1 MPQLNQTR
9 QRERTGSL
17 HLLKQTKQNFILP
30 VAVILSLFILAEVNY
45 PLLKPQSA
53 LALFAML
60 GLIVIFLK
68 YPLHPRFAEN
78 RICQIVDFVLVGS
91 VIICF
96 GYVVLQTEPIFK
108 RFWLNDVF
116 LGERASAEHILDFY
130 IGGFGL
136 LLILE
141 ATRRAIGLTLPLLA
155 IIFLLYAS
163 FGYASFGQLL
173 PSWLFPH
180 LALFAMLGLIVI
192 FLKYPLHPRFAEN
205 RICQIVDFVLVGSVI
220 ICFGYVVLQ
229 TEPIF
234 KRFWLNDVFLGE
246 RASAE
251 HILDFYIGGFGLL
264 LILEATRR
272 AIGLT
277 LPLLAIIFL
286 LYASFGYASFGQLLP
301 SWLFPHRGYSIQ
313 RIISQTFLHGGVFG
327 VALRVMFTYV
337 FLFVLFGTFLEQTGA
352 TGYILNLARRIFGT
366 SSGSPA
372 KVAVIGS
379 GMMGSLS
386 GSAVANTATTGTFTI
401 PLMRSV
407 GFKPAIAG
415 GIEAAASSGGALVPP
430 IMGAAAYM
438 MLEIVPCVTYLEIIR
453 AALLPAIL
461 YYTALLLIVHF
472 YAKRNINTTPN
483 SIQTVAAE
491 DHRDPEKHNVV
502 DPTLFPSI
510 SDEENNVPENLPKE
524 KLSKMQ
530 GVVFFAAFLTLI
542 VFLLMGASP
551 FRAVSWSLLV
561 VLIVSIFH
569 SKTRVGISGITKSM
583 ENAGHSGVSLIA
595 AASCVGII
603 LGVVTLT
610 GVGSKLPRVL
620 IPLAETN
627 LILALFLLMISTI
640 ILGMGLPSSVCY
652 LLMAILVGP
661 VLLDLGVV
669 PLAAHFFIFYFGMM
683 SMVTPPV
690 ALAAYTAAA
699 IADAGIMQT
708 AFAAFR
714 FALVGFALPYAF
726 VLRPELLW
734 ISAEGGNPDLWVVLI
749 NLFWT
754 LVGTVI
760 FAASIAG
767 YAFREVSLWERC
779 VMFIAVAILFFAPTE
794 MNLMW
799 IHVLTLLASV
809 LIFYYNWRKGEISH
823 ENYT

>member
-1 MPQLNQTR
+1 MLNYRISPEQEVGLDCSKSNGSTR
-9 QRERTGSL
+9 LIYRHNLTKLISERTGSL
-17 HLLKQTKQNFILP
+17 HPLKQKNFTFILP
-30 VAVILSLFILAEVNY
+30 VSVILSLFILAEVNY

-53 LALFAML
+53 LAFFAML
-60 GLIVIFLK
+60 GLIIVFLK
-68 YPLHPRFAEN
+68 YPIHPSFAEN
-78 RICQIVDFVLVGS
+78 RICRYIDFVLICS
-91 VIICF
+91 VVVCF
-96 GYVVLQTEPIFK
+96 GYVIIQTEPMFK
-108 RFWLNDVF
+108 RFWLNGVF

-141 ATRRAIGLTLPLLA
+141 ATRRSIGLTLPILA
-155 IIFLLYAS
+155 IVFLLYAF
-163 FGYASFGQLL
+163 FGKYL
-173 PSWLFPH
+173 P
-180 LALFAMLGLIVI
+180 G
-192 FLKYPLHPRFAEN
+192 
-205 RICQIVDFVLVGSVI
+205 
-220 ICFGYVVLQ
+220 
-229 TEPIF
+229 
-234 KRFWLNDVFLGE
+234 
-246 RASAE
+246 
-251 HILDFYIGGFGLL
+251 
-264 LILEATRR
+264 
-272 AIGLT
+272 
-277 LPLLAIIFL
+277 
-286 LYASFGYASFGQLLP
+286 
-301 SWLFPHRGYSIQ
+301 WLFPHRGYSIE

-337 FLFVLFGTFLEQTGA
+337 FLFVLFGTFLERTGA
-352 TGYILNLARRIFGT
+352 TGYILNLARQIFG
-366 SSGSPA
+366 SSTGSPA

-401 PLMRSV
+401 PLMRSM
-407 GFKPAIAG
+407 GFRLEIAG

-438 MLEIVPCVTYLEIIR
+438 MLEIVEPSVTYLEIIK

-472 YAKRNINTTPN
+472 HAKRTLSTNENTVHT
-483 SIQTVAAE
+483 STTTDAE
-491 DHRDPEKHNVV
+491 N
-502 DPTLFPSI
+502 TS
-510 SDEENNVPENLPKE
+510 ENLTSEEMP
-524 KLSKMQ
+524 KMQ
-530 GVVFFAAFLTLI
+530 GFVFLSAFITLI
-542 VFLLMGASP
+542 VFLLMGATP

-561 VLIVSIFH
+561 VLIVSVFH
-569 SKTRVGISGITKSM
+569 SKTRVGITGITKAM

-620 IPLAETN
+620 LPLAETN

-699 IADAGIMQT
+699 IADSRIMQT

-726 VLRPELLW
+726 VMRPELLW
-734 ISAEGGNPDLWVVLI
+734 LSSDGGSPELWIVII

-754 LVGTVI
+754 LVATI
-760 FAASIAG
+760 ILASGIAG
-767 YAFREVSLWERC
+767 YAFKKVSLWERC
-779 VMFIAVAILFFAPTE
+779 VMFIAVAILFFAPTD
-794 MNLMW
+794 MHLMW
-799 IHVLTLLASV
+799 IHGLTLLASV
-809 LIFYYNWRKGEISH
+809 FIFYYNWRKGEISH
-823 ENYT
+823 EKYT

>member
-1 MPQLNQTR
+1 MKQIKP
-9 QRERTGSL
+9 SL
-17 HLLKQTKQNFILP
+17 ILP
-30 VAVILSLFILAEVNY
+30 VAVILCLFILSEVNY

-53 LALFAML
+53 LALFAMF
-60 GLIVIFLK
+60 GLIVVFLK
-68 YPLHPRFAEN
+68 YPLHPRLADN
-78 RICQIVDFVLVGS
+78 VLCNILDFVLIGGV
-91 VIICF
+91 VFCF
-96 GYVVLQTEPIFK
+96 GYVVIQTEPMFE
-108 RFWLNDVF
+108 RFWLSDRF
-116 LGERASAEHILDFY
+116 LGDRASAEHILDFY
-130 IGGFGL
+130 VGGFGL
-136 LLILE
+136 ILILE
-141 ATRRAIGLTLPLLA
+141 ATRRSIGITLPLLA

-163 FGYASFGQLL
+163 FGQY
-173 PSWLFPH
+173 
-180 LALFAMLGLIVI
+180 
-192 FLKYPLHPRFAEN
+192 
-205 RICQIVDFVLVGSVI
+205 
-220 ICFGYVVLQ
+220 
-229 TEPIF
+229 
-234 KRFWLNDVFLGE
+234 
-246 RASAE
+246 
-251 HILDFYIGGFGLL
+251 
-264 LILEATRR
+264 
-272 AIGLT
+272 
-277 LPLLAIIFL
+277 
-286 LYASFGYASFGQLLP
+286 LP
-301 SWLFPHRGYSIQ
+301 SWLFPHRGYSIK

-337 FLFVLFGTFLEQTGA
+337 FLFVLFGTFLERTGA
-352 TGYILNLARRIFGT
+352 TAYILNLARRIFGT
-366 SSGSPA
+366 STGSPA

-407 GFKPAIAG
+407 GFKPEIAG

-438 MLEIVPCVTYLEIIR
+438 MLEIVQPTVTYLEIIR

-472 YAKRNINTTPN
+472 YAKRTINGTTKSN
-483 SIQTVAAE
+483 QSMEATDENGTSVHEGA
-491 DHRDPEKHNVV
+491 NGN
-502 DPTLFPSI
+502 PT
-510 SDEENNVPENLPKE
+510 ERLPI
-524 KLSKMQ
+524 MQ
-530 GVVFFAAFLTLI
+530 GVVFFAAFFTLI
-542 VFLLMGASP
+542 LILLMGATP

-561 VLIVSIFH
+561 VLAVSLFH
-569 SKTRVGISGITKSM
+569 VKTRVGVSGVFKAM

-603 LGVVTLT
+603 LGVVILT

-620 IPLAETN
+620 LPLAETN
-627 LILALFLLMISTI
+627 LLLALFLLMISTI

-699 IADAGIMQT
+699 IADSRIMQT
-708 AFAAFR
+708 AFTAFR

-734 ISAEGGNPDLWVVLI
+734 LSAEGGSPQLWIIFI

-754 LVGTVI
+754 LAGTVF
-760 FAASIAG
+760 FASSIAG
-767 YAFREVSLWERC
+767 YAFKDISVWERC
-779 VMFIAVAILFFAPTE
+779 VMFVAAALLFFIPTDL
-794 MNLMW
+794 NLMW
-799 IHVLTLLASV
+799 IHGITLLACV
-809 LIFYYNWRKGEISH
+809 FIFYYNWRGREGIH

>member
-1 MPQLNQTR
+1 
-9 QRERTGSL
+9 
-17 HLLKQTKQNFILP
+17 
-30 VAVILSLFILAEVNY
+30 
-45 PLLKPQSA
+45 
-53 LALFAML
+53 ML
-60 GLIVIFLK
+60 GLIVVFLK

-78 RICQIVDFVLVGS
+78 RICHIVDYVLVGS

-96 GYVVLQTEPIFK
+96 GYVVFQTEPIFK
-108 RFWLNDVF
+108 RYWLNGVF
-116 LGERASAEHILDFY
+116 LGQRASAEHILDFY

-141 ATRRAIGLTLPLLA
+141 ATRRAIGLTLPILA
-155 IIFLLYAS
+155 IVFLLYAL
-163 FGYASFGQLL
+163 FGNLL
-173 PSWLFPH
+173 P
-180 LALFAMLGLIVI
+180 
-192 FLKYPLHPRFAEN
+192 N
-205 RICQIVDFVLVGSVI
+205 
-220 ICFGYVVLQ
+220 
-229 TEPIF
+229 
-234 KRFWLNDVFLGE
+234 
-246 RASAE
+246 
-251 HILDFYIGGFGLL
+251 
-264 LILEATRR
+264 
-272 AIGLT
+272 
-277 LPLLAIIFL
+277 
-286 LYASFGYASFGQLLP
+286 
-301 SWLFPHRGYSIQ
+301 WLFPHRGYSIQ

-337 FLFVLFGTFLEQTGA
+337 FLFVLFGTFLERTGA

-366 SSGSPA
+366 STGSPA

-407 GFKPAIAG
+407 GFKPEIAG

-438 MLEIVPCVTYLEIIR
+438 MLEIVEPSVTYLEIIR

-472 YAKRNINTTPN
+472 YAKRTISTAPDTT
-483 SIQTVAAE
+483 QTVPITE
-491 DHRDPEKHNVV
+491 EKDSTENVS
-502 DPTLFPSI
+502 T
-510 SDEENNVPENLPKE
+510 E
-524 KLSKMQ
+524 KLPKMQ
-530 GVVFFAAFLTLI
+530 GLVFFAAFLTLI
-542 VFLLMGASP
+542 VFLLMGATP

-569 SKTRVGISGITKSM
+569 SKTRVGIPGISKAM

-595 AASCVGII
+595 AAACVGII

-620 IPLAETN
+620 LPLAETN

-699 IADAGIMQT
+699 IANSGIMQT

-734 ISAEGGNPDLWVVLI
+734 LSAEGSNPELWLVII

-760 FAASIAG
+760 LAASIAG
-767 YAFREVSLWERC
+767 YAFKVFPVWVRL
-779 VMFIAVAILFFAPTE
+779 VMFIAVAILFFVPTD
-794 MNLMW
+794 MNLIW
-799 IHVLTLLASV
+799 IHGITLLASV
-809 LIFYYNWRKGEISH
+809 IIFYYNWRKGEISH
-823 ENYT
+823 ENYV